1 MLHLRPLNDGDNF
14 PELQGGMYYIALDGT
29 GLLGYCKYHKDHDC
43 VIIEELKDGGSMD
56 LFDGLLRA
64 VFAYV
69 MEANVNRAKFSENI
83 DKETLKALMVPV
95 DGQNCVNS
103 LKDFLYNCK
112 KCKMS

>member
-1 MLHLRPLNDGDNF
+1 MEPS
-14 PELQGGMYYIALDGT
+14 
-29 GLLGYCKYHKDHDC
+29 YCKYHKDHDC
-43 VIIEELKDGGSMD
+43 VIIEELKDGGSID

-64 VFAYV
+64 VFSYV
-69 MEANVNRAKFSENI
+69 MEANVNRAKLSETI
-83 DKETLKALMVPV
+83 SKETLKALMIPV